1 MKQFI
6 ISVLDTIAGLFITMF
21 LCMAGSF
28 LMLIMMVALSGSSS
42 TPTIK
47 KHSILHLDLSGDIT
61 ERREGRSLIDEL
73 QGIENKSLP
82 LNDIIEAVDN
92 AATDPKIE
100 GIYLE
105 CNGGSGGQATLTYII
120 ESLNKFKESGKWI
133 VAYGDTYSQGNYY
146 LASAADSVW
155 LNPVGAIDIHGVG
168 GNLIFYK
175 GLLDKL
181 GIEMQVIKVG
191 TYKSAVEPYILTA
204 PSEANIE
211 QIRAYI
217 NPIWNYMAYV
227 MSESRNVTTQTINE
241 WADSMIVTQD
251 PATFVDRNVVTAL
264 KYRHEAE
271 ETMKEMAGLNSDDN
285 LRFVTPSKYVQ
296 TIKKTSSDNRIAV
309 LYAVGDIVESGS
321 EGIVG
326 DKMAPLILDLAEDD
340 DIDALVLRVNSG
352 GGSAYASEQIWEALE
367 QFKASGKP
375 FYVSMGDV
383 AASGGYYISCGADK
397 IFCQPV
403 TITGSIGI
411 FGLIPSLK
419 GLMNDHL
426 GITTTTIATN
436 PNGQLNVMEPMSA
449 VQRQAMQNMI
459 NRGYETFVGR
469 CAEGRH
475 MHVDSIKAIAE
486 GRVWDGMTALRIG
499 LVDGLA
505 NLSEVVESLAQ
516 DCGFESYKIVE
527 YPDPKR
533 EWWEEIIY
541 ASDGLKQH
549 IIDSEL
555 GEARPIYNAVRRVK
569 EMDPIQ
575 CRMPEVE
582 IKL

>member
-1 MKQFI
+1 MKQFLI
-6 ISVLDTIAGLFITMF
+6 YVLATVAGLFITMF

-42 TPTIK
+42 TPSIQ

-61 ERREGRSLIDEL
+61 ERMEGRSIIDEL

-82 LNDIIEAVDN
+82 LNDIIAAIDH
-92 AATDPKIE
+92 AATDSKID

-105 CNGGSGGQATLTYII
+105 CNGGEGGQATMTYII

-133 VAYGDTYSQGNYY
+133 IAYGDTYSQGNYY
-146 LASAADSVW
+146 LASTADSLW
-155 LNPVGAIDIHGVG
+155 LNPIGAVDIHGLG
-168 GNLIFYK
+168 GNLMFYK

-181 GIEMQVIKVG
+181 GIEVQVIKVG
-191 TYKSAVEPYILTA
+191 TYKSAVEPFILTA
-204 PSEANIE
+204 PSEANVE
-211 QIRAYI
+211 QVRAYI
-217 NPIWNYMAYV
+217 TPIWNYMSYV
-227 MSESRNVTTQTINE
+227 MAESRKVTTETINE

-251 PATFVDRNVVTAL
+251 PATFVERNVVSGL
-264 KYRHEAE
+264 RYRHEVE
-271 ETMKEMAGLNSDDN
+271 KSLKELCGLEDDDN
-285 LRFVTPSKYVQ
+285 LRLVSPTKYVQ
-296 TIKKTSSDNRIAV
+296 TIKKKSSDNHIAV
-309 LYAVGDIVESGS
+309 LYAVGDIVDSGS

-326 DKMAPLILDLAEDD
+326 EKMAPLILDLAEDD
-340 DIDALVLRVNSG
+340 DVDALVLRVNSG

-367 QFKASGKP
+367 QFKAKGKP

-411 FGLIPSLK
+411 FGMIPSLK
-419 GLMNDHL
+419 GLMTDHL
-426 GITTTTIATN
+426 GITTATIATN
-436 PNGQLNVMEPMSA
+436 PNGQMSLMEPLSP

-469 CAEGRH
+469 CAEGRG
-475 MHVDSIKAIAE
+475 MPVDSIKAIAE
-486 GRVWDGMTALRIG
+486 GRVWDGTAALRIG

-505 NLSEVVESLAQ
+505 NLSEVIEALAQ
-516 DCGFESYKIVE
+516 DNGFEDYSIVE

-533 EWWEEIIY
+533 EWWEEILY
-541 ASDGLKQH
+541 ASEGIKQSML
-549 IIDSEL
+549 DSEL
-555 GEARPIYNAVRRVK
+555 GEARPLYDAVKRIK
-569 EMDPIQ
+569 EMSPVQ
-575 CRMPEVE
+575 CRMQEVE
-582 IKL
+582 IK

>member
-6 ISVLDTIAGLFITMF
+6 TYVLATVVGLFITMF

-28 LMLIMMVALSGSSS
+28 LMLIMMIALSGSSS
-42 TPTIK
+42 TPSLE
-47 KHSILHLDLSGDIT
+47 KHSILHLDLSGGIT
-61 ERREGRSLIDEL
+61 ERWEGRSLMDEL
-73 QGIENKSLP
+73 QGIEDKSLP
-82 LNDIIEAVDN
+82 LNNIIEAIDH
-92 AATDPKIE
+92 AANDSKID

-105 CNGGSGGQATLTYII
+105 CNGGSAGQATITYII
-120 ESLNKFKESGKWI
+120 EALNKFKESGKWV
-133 VAYGDTYSQGNYY
+133 VAYGDTYSQSNYY

-155 LNPVGAIDIHGVG
+155 LNPIGAVDIHGLG
-168 GNLIFYK
+168 GNLMFYK

-181 GIEMQVIKVG
+181 GVDVQVIKVG
-191 TYKSAVEPYILTA
+191 TYKSAVEPFMLTA
-204 PSEANIE
+204 PSEANVE
-211 QIRAYI
+211 QVKAYI
-217 NPIWNYMAYV
+217 TPIWNYMSYIMA
-227 MSESRNVTTQTINE
+227 ESRNVTQQTVNE

-251 PATFVDRNVVTAL
+251 PATFVERNVVTAL

-271 ETMKEMAGLNSDDN
+271 DVLKKLTKRDKDDK
-285 LRFVTPSKYVQ
+285 LLLVSPTKYVQ
-296 TIKKTSSDNRIAV
+296 TIKKKSSDNRIAV
-309 LYAVGDIVESGS
+309 LYAVGDIVESGR

-411 FGLIPSLK
+411 FGMIPCLK
-419 GLMNDHL
+419 GLLSDHL
-426 GITTTTIATN
+426 GITTATIATN
-436 PNGQLNVMEPMSA
+436 PNGQMSVMEPLSP

-459 NRGYETFVGR
+459 NRGYETFVSR

-475 MHVDSIKAIAE
+475 VPVDSIKAIAE
-486 GRVWDGMTALRIG
+486 GRVWDGSTALRIG

-505 NLSEVVESLAQ
+505 NLTEVIDAMAEH
-516 DCGFESYKIVE
+516 CGFDSYKIVE
-527 YPDPKR
+527 YPDPKM
-533 EWWEEIIY
+533 EWWEEMLY
-541 ASDGLKQH
+541 ASKGIKESILDR
-549 IIDSEL
+549 EL
-555 GEARPIYNAVRRVK
+555 GEARPYYDAVKRIK
-569 EMDPIQ
+569 EMSPVQ
-575 CRMPEVE
+575 CRMPDVVIE
-582 IKL
+582 